1 MLRDHVAVFELGG
14 HARNLRETD
23 GRLGRKVRF
32 GTYATFV
39 VTIARETKP
48 RKWYF

>member
-1 MLRDHVAVFELGG
+1 LQSLRQ
-14 HARNLRETD
+14 N
-23 GRLGRKVRF
+23 GRLDPEVRF

-48 RKWYF
+48 RKCYF